1 MAVDAARAHGT
12 AVARPRPRP
21 RAAASPRRRTAGGL
35 VWIVVAGILLVGL
48 VAVNVTV
55 LQLNVKLDGLG
66 RDRVTLETEIT
77 GLQSQLASAAA
88 APRIQQRARK
98 EQGLVPADP
107 GQTVYLDL
115 RK

>member
-1 MAVDAARAHGT
+1 MAVDAARAQG
-12 AVARPRPRP
+12 AVVARPRPRT
-21 RAAASPRRRTAGGL
+21 RAAASPRRRTAGGV
-35 VWIVVAGILLVGL
+35 VWIAVAAVLLVGL

-55 LQLNVKLDGLG
+55 LQLNVRLDGLS
-66 RDRVTLETEIT
+66 RERVSLETEIA

-88 APRIQQRARK
+88 APRIQQRART

-107 GQTVYLDL
+107 ALTVYVDL